1 MPKATPAAQRGGTL
15 FGVIGGVL
23 LGLVVAALVAV
34 YVSRAPVPFV
44 DRASR
49 GPDPA
54 VPDPRNAPDPNRS
67 LYGRDG
73 AAGNLPS
80 GPVTT
85 APAPLPDAPAT
96 ATAPATPTAPPAS
109 APAAP
114 AEEDRLGAL
123 VASLPGGG
131 SRPSTPAPGQTTA
144 PAASRYFLQAGSFRV
159 LEDAEKLKIQL
170 TMQGYQVRLQQAEVN
185 GVLVNRVQVGPYGRL
200 DEMNRARS
208 RLAEAG
214 MQAAVIRQ

>member
-1 MPKATPAAQRGGTL
+1 MPIATPAAQRGGTL

-54 VPDPRNAPDPNRS
+54 IPDPRNAPDPNRS

-73 AAGNLPS
+73 AAGSLPS

-85 APAPLPDAPAT
+85 APAPLPDAPKPV
-96 ATAPATPTAPPAS
+96 PAT
-109 APAAP
+109 PAAP
-114 AEEDRLGAL
+114 APVPAGPPAEDRLGAL
-123 VASLPGGG
+123 VATLPGGG
-131 SRPSTPAPGQTTA
+131 SRPSGNATPGQTTA
-144 PAASRYFLQAGSFRV
+144 PTATRYFLQTGSFRV
-159 LEDAEKLKIQL
+159 LEDAEKLKVQL

-208 RLAEAG
+208 RLADAG
-214 MQAAVIRQ
+214 MQASVIKQ